1 MLTVVDAIYYIPDI
15 DAKVVVWINSTDG
28 TPLACVQAEMSNTK
42 TVNQKGVAWVVAVI
56 AGLGL
61 VISAITSGLGHS
73 NTAAHVASSAL
84 SLFTYFQA
92 QAFIGMT
99 AVIMPPIVR
108 AWTQNFQWSMGII
121 RVGFLQKM
129 ATWYQRATGGTPST
143 LLSGLST
150 TSVQVQKRSLA
161 YIDKLLKRSNSQTTL
176 QENQQTL
183 TVRGIER
190 VGFVAKIEA
199 SNIFF
204 TGYAFLCIFIIF
216 ITIGVVAFK
225 FICDMLVRS
234 KRLKPEQF
242 HEFRNGW
249 TLVLKGILFRI
260 VLIAFPQMVVL
271 CFWELTMRDS
281 SAEVV
286 LAISTIF
293 TMIVILSWAALKVWT
308 IARRSISLHK
318 NPAYILYSD
327 PKALNKWGFLYVQFK
342 ATMYYFVIV
351 VLFYILVK
359 GMFVALGQKSGTLQ
373 AIALVIIEAAF
384 LITISIMRPYMD
396 RKTNAFNI
404 SIASMNLFNVIL
416 LLFFSGVFSLP
427 VSFLF
432 HSGCTLIN
440 KL

>member
-1 MLTVVDAIYYIPDI
+1 
-15 DAKVVVWINSTDG
+15 
-28 TPLACVQAEMSNTK
+28 
-42 TVNQKGVAWVVAVI
+42 VNQKSVAWVVAVI

-73 NTAAHVASSAL
+73 NTAAHIASNAL

-99 AVIMPPIVR
+99 AVASPPIVR
-108 AWTQNFQWSMGII
+108 AWTQNFQWSMGMI
-121 RVGFLQKM
+121 RVGFLQRM

-143 LLSGLST
+143 LLSNLGT
-150 TSVQVQKRSLA
+150 TSVQVTKRSLD
-161 YIDKLLKRSNSQTTL
+161 YIDRILSKRSNSQTTL
-176 QENQQTL
+176 IENQSTL

-190 VGFVAKIEA
+190 VGFVAGIEA
-199 SNIFF
+199 TNIFF
-204 TGYAFLCIFIIF
+204 TGYTFLIVFIIF
-216 ITIGVVAFK
+216 ITFSVLAFK
-225 FICDMLVRS
+225 FICDMLVRA
-234 KRLKPEQF
+234 KKLKPEQF

-260 VLIAFPQMVVL
+260 VLISFPQMVVL
-271 CFWELTMRDS
+271 CFWELTKRDS

-293 TMIVILSWAALKVWT
+293 TLMVILSWACLKVWRL
-308 IARRSISLHK
+308 ARRSISMHK

-342 ATMYYFVIV
+342 ASMYYFVIF
-351 VLFYILVK
+351 VLLYILVK
-359 GMFVALGQKSGTLQ
+359 GMFIALAQSSPITQ
-373 AIALVIIEAAF
+373 AIALVIIEVTF

-396 RKTNAFNI
+396 KKTNALNI
-404 SIASMNLFNVIL
+404 SIASINLFNVLL

-427 VSFLF
+427 VCFLTYFTIYICHLTSFRLLPSVSWVF
-432 HSGCTLIN
+432 STSLPTAFSP
-440 KL
+440 LLSS